1 MTQPIRIGDLLINKG
16 IIQKKHLD
24 FALQVQRVSGEKLGQ
39 VLTRVGLACCPADA
53 VAEVQ
58 AACHWTIPVPG
69 GHGVLRAV
77 AEQVLKAQDHWE
89 AVVAQAR

>member
-1 MTQPIRIGDLLINKG
+1 MQEIRPTPDQVAHVGDDLADLP
-16 IIQKKHLD
+16 L
-24 FALQVQRVSGEKLGQ
+24 
-39 VLTRVGLACCPADA
+39 LTRVGLACCPADA